1 MEGRR
6 SLEQPLDGERLVDTY
21 RRGKNKRET
30 LEQMAKLNALT
41 EAELIDILLVNG
53 LSKKELPRY
62 PRKAKEENAMP
73 KGRPVEEQVLEKMEP
88 PAELTVPTFAP
99 GGVIPEPVKNIPAE
113 PPEAVQPL
121 QAAPA
126 DRPIPWELLPVLTD
140 VRNLIFKYPDN
151 TALRQAA
158 RSLISAMA
166 EEVA

>member
-6 SLEQPLDGERLVDTY
+6 SLEQPLDGERLVATY

-73 KGRPVEEQVLEKMEP
+73 KGRPVEEQVLEKLEL
-88 PAELTVPTFAP
+88 PAVPASALCD
-99 GGVIPEPVKNIPAE
+99 VIQEPVKNTPAE

>member
-6 SLEQPLDGERLVDTY
+6 SLEQPLDGERLVATY

-73 KGRPVEEQVLEKMEP
+73 KGRPVEEQVLEKLEP
-88 PAELTVPTFAP
+88 PAEPTVPTFAP

-113 PPEAVQPL
+113 SPEAVQPL